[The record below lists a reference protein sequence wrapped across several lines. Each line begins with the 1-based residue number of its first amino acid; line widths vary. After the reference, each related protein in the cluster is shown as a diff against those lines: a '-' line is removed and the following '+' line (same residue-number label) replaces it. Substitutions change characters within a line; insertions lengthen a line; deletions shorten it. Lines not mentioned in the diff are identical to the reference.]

1 MVPIEWFRSVHTEGN
16 FPEGSTPELLA
27 DLYDFLMKFGDQDP
41 DIDLRRLSVT
51 SPKEIHCC
59 VVTKGFIIILISADP
74 GGLSQRHMSAIILAD
89 PENSFV
95 AWDARISVDDVVQM
109 IAEVDEE
116 MRVRPGTFDPE
127 TGERVRCPYKTAK
140 TKMEVER
147 MFDSRGKVIL
157 IPEGTDPEEVR
168 QCFDKPDEV
177 SILAIKNRR
186 PVLCRKADMR
196 YLMKRTE
203 VISQLLKL
211 HHGIRDGDI
220 SCLSAREQVS
230 ILEKVFKLLAKMDS

>member
-1 MVPIEWFRSVHTEGN
+1 MVSIEWFRPVHTEGD
-16 FPEGSTPELLA
+16 FPEEATPELLA

-41 DIDLRRLSVT
+41 SINLRRLSVT

-59 VVTKGFIIILISADP
+59 VVTKEFPNIAISADP
-74 GGLSQRHMSAIILAD
+74 GGLTRAHMSAIILAD
-89 PENSFV
+89 PKNSFA
-95 AWDARISVDDVVQM
+95 AWDERISVDDVVQM

-116 MRVRPGTFDPE
+116 MRTHPGAFDPE

-157 IPEGTDPEEVR
+157 IPEGADPEEAR

-177 SILAIKNRR
+177 SILMMENGQ
-186 PVLCRKADMR
+186 PVLCRKADEG
-196 YLMKRTE
+196 YILKRTE
-203 VISQLLKL
+203 VISQLLKV
-211 HHGIRDGDI
+211 HHGIEGGDM
-220 SCLSAREQVS
+220 SDLSAREQVI
-230 ILEKVFKLLAKMDS
+230 ILDKAFKLLAKMDS

>member
-1 MVPIEWFRSVHTEGN
+1 MVPIEWFRSIHTEGD
-16 FPEGSTPELLA
+16 FPEDSTPELLV

-41 DIDLRRLSVT
+41 DINLRRLSVT
-51 SPKEIHCC
+51 LPREIHCC
-59 VVTKGFIIILISADP
+59 VVTKGFINISVSADP

-95 AWDARISVDDVVQM
+95 AWDARISVDDVVRM

-116 MRVRPGTFDPE
+116 MRTRPGAFDQE
-127 TGERVRCPYKTAK
+127 TGERIRYPYKTAK

-157 IPEGTDPEEVR
+157 IPEGADPDEVR

-177 SILAIKNRR
+177 GILAIENGR
-186 PVLCRKADMR
+186 PVLCRKADIG

-203 VISQLLKL
+203 VCMQLLKV
-211 HHGIRDGDI
+211 HHGIQDGDM
-220 SCLSAREQVS
+220 SDLSARERVI
-230 ILEKVFKLLAKMDS
+230 ILDKVYKLLAKMDN